1 MCSIRLYM
9 RVFSGVL
16 SVKSYCHRND
26 LHGGLLKMGANW
38 VPIGY
43 QLALNWHRFTTNWVN
58 RRRGHIKIEIQLLF
72 NMCFNK

>member
-1 MCSIRLYM
+1 M
-9 RVFSGVL
+9 RVCSDCKC
-16 SVKSYCHRND
+16 VKRYEGPKN